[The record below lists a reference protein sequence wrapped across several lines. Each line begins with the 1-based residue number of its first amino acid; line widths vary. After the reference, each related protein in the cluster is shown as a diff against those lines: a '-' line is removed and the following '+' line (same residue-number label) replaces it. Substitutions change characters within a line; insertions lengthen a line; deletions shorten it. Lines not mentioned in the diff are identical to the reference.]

1 MKKSK
6 CSVVTLILISIFF
19 NQALIAQDLL
29 LDLAKEM
36 CLCFES
42 KKLKNA
48 TETGPCYDELFKNNY
63 SKIATYYNTESLS
76 EDQLMEFSNKI
87 SAKTFDNCEYIY
99 DNFPSGIV
107 GEEKIVHKQENVV
120 CDDLKNAKLY
130 YLIQRPNSPIRDT
143 TFVTITNDSFL
154 EQMTYQ
160 NTYSLSKIAW
170 KDNCKYELTFQ
181 ETDDPFRKE
190 TLKYGQVFEYEII
203 SNTSES
209 FFAKTIWKGRA
220 YRYELIKLK

>member
-1 MKKSK
+1 MKKTK
-6 CSVVTLILISIFF
+6 RSVVTVILISIFF
-19 NQALIAQDLL
+19 NQVLIAQDLL
-29 LDLAKEM
+29 VDLAKEM

-48 TETGPCYDELFKNNY
+48 AETDPCYDELFRNNY
-63 SKIATYYNTESLS
+63 SKIKVFYNTESLS
-76 EDQLMEFSNKI
+76 EDQLMEFGNKI

-107 GEEKIVHKQENVV
+107 GEEKIVDKQENVV
-120 CDDLKNAKLY
+120 CDDLKNANFY
-130 YLIQRPNSPIRDT
+130 YLIQRPNSQLRDT
-143 TFVTITNDSFL
+143 TFVTISGDSFL

-160 NTYSLSKIAW
+160 DTYSLSKIVW
-170 KDNCKYELTFQ
+170 KDSCIYDLIFQ

-190 TLKYGQVFEYEII
+190 ALKYGQVFEYKII
-203 SNTSES
+203 SNTNES

-220 YRYELIKLK
+220 YRYELIKVK